1 MEGKEIVTLEKWYKL
16 SKMAKGKRQ
25 VLLAA
30 LQLFAENGI
39 NSTSTAQIAQK
50 ANVSQATIFKYF
62 HTKDELL
69 MTILEPLF
77 SQLFPEYKADFKD
90 KLVEISTTNG
100 LSLKQV
106 VYLLIKNRF
115 EILFENRNAAMIL
128 ITGILID
135 DKIRQK
141 VVTLFQAN
149 VEEIGG
155 QLLQL
160 LKKFDEFNTELSLK
174 EVLRI
179 IIGQIGSYIIMH
191 EKIDKKAP
199 YNLETDLDQ
208 ICFEIYRAITK

>member
-1 MEGKEIVTLEKWYKL
+1 MEGKEVVTLEKWYKL

-77 SQLFPEYKADFKD
+77 NQLFPEYKADFKD
-90 KLVEISTTNG
+90 KLVEINTTNG

-160 LKKFDEFNTELSLK
+160 LKKFDEFNTELSLQ

-191 EKIDKKAP
+191 EKIDRETP